1 MDYSV
6 HHAKAKLD
14 LQVQFVYAAHV
25 ATNAPTPARRL
36 TARGAATRARIVD
49 AAASLVY
56 ERGIAGTSLDEVMA
70 ATGTSKS
77 QLYHYFADKD
87 ALIREVIRAQLGR
100 IMAAQEAAGLHDVS
114 SWESLQRWCDHFVT
128 ATRATQGAG
137 GCPLGSLVG
146 ELADQ
151 SEPARRVLAQCFADW
166 QLYLSEGFSAMRDD
180 GELAARADPAEL
192 ALMMIT
198 ALQGGLLMAQAMRSA
213 RPLELAL
220 NMALQ
225 HMAAYR
231 RRPKQPGRR

>member
-1 MDYSV
+1 MV
-6 HHAKAKLD
+6 HHAKSKLD
-14 LQVQFVYAAHV
+14 LQVQSVYTAHV
-25 ATNAPTPARRL
+25 PTKARTPERRL
-36 TARGAATRARIVD
+36 TARGAATRARIVA

-56 ERGIAGTSLDEVMA
+56 ERGIAGTSLDDVMA

-87 ALIREVIRAQLGR
+87 ALICEVIRAQLGR
-100 IMAAQEAAGLHDVS
+100 IFAAQQAGLHEVS
-114 SWESLQRWCDHFVT
+114 SWESLQRWCDHFVI
-128 ATRATQGAG
+128 ATRTTQGAG

-151 SEPARRVLAQCFADW
+151 SEPARRVLAQCFAEW
-166 QLYLSEGFSAMRDD
+166 QSYLSEGFTAMRDS
-180 GELAARADPAEL
+180 GELAAKADPAEL
-192 ALMMIT
+192 ALTIMS

>member
-1 MDYSV
+1 MVTQADS
-6 HHAKAKLD
+6 
-14 LQVQFVYAAHV
+14 
-25 ATNAPTPARRL
+25 PPRRL
-36 TARGAATRARIVD
+36 TARGAATRARIVA

-56 ERGIAGTSLDEVMA
+56 ERGFAETSLDDVMA

-87 ALIREVIRAQLGR
+87 ALIREVIKAQLGR
-100 IMAAQEAAGLHDVS
+100 IVAAQEAAGLNDVS
-114 SWESLQRWCDHFVT
+114 SWDCLQRWCDHFVT
-128 ATRATQGAG
+128 ITLATKGAG

-166 QLYLSEGFSAMRDD
+166 QSYLSEGFDAMRDS
-180 GELAARADPAEL
+180 GELAARADPDEL
-192 ALMMIT
+192 ALTMLT
-198 ALQGGLLMAQAMRSA
+198 ALQGGLLMAQATRSP

-225 HMAAYR
+225 HLAAYR
-231 RRPKQPGRR
+231 RHPKRAAQR

>member
-1 MDYSV
+1 M
-6 HHAKAKLD
+6 
-14 LQVQFVYAAHV
+14 
-25 ATNAPTPARRL
+25 ATNVPTPPRRL
-36 TARGAATRARIVD
+36 TARGAATKARIVA

-56 ERGIAGTSLDEVMA
+56 ERGFAGTSLDDVMA

-87 ALIREVIRAQLGR
+87 ALIREVIKAQLGR
-100 IMAAQEAAGLHDVS
+100 IIAAQQAAGLDDVS
-114 SWESLQRWCDHFVT
+114 SWEGLQLWCDHFVT

-151 SEPARRVLAQCFADW
+151 SEPARRVLEQCFAEW
-166 QLYLSEGFSAMRDD
+166 QLYLSDGFKAMRDN
-180 GELAARADPAEL
+180 GELAGQADPAEL
-192 ALMMIT
+192 ALTMMS
-198 ALQGGLLMAQAMRSA
+198 ALQGGLLMAQTMRSA

-225 HMAAYR
+225 HMAAHR
-231 RRPKQPGRR
+231 RRPNQAGLC

>member
-1 MDYSV
+1 VV
-6 HHAKAKLD
+6 HHVRAKLD
-14 LQVQFVYAAHV
+14 FQVQFVYPARV
-25 ATNAPTPARRL
+25 ATKARTPARRL

-56 ERGIAGTSLDEVMA
+56 ERGTAGTSLDDVMA

-87 ALIREVIRAQLGR
+87 ALICEVIRAQLGR
-100 IMAAQEAAGLHDVS
+100 IIAAQEAGLHEVS
-114 SWESLQRWCDHFVT
+114 SWEGLQRWCDHFVT

-151 SEPARRVLAQCFADW
+151 SEPARRVLAQCFAEW
-166 QLYLSEGFSAMRDD
+166 QSYLSEGFEAMRSN
-180 GELAARADPAEL
+180 GELAAQADPAEL
-192 ALMMIT
+192 ALTVMS
-198 ALQGGLLMAQAMRSA
+198 ALQGGLLMAQATRTA

-225 HMAAYR
+225 HMTAYR
-231 RRPKQPGRR
+231 RRPKQAGRR